1 MSELFTAVQRKA
13 KKEYVCHICLELI
26 PCGAEHIHRKGKI
39 DGKFAE
45 SRMHIHC
52 DALADEYAAKPYFD
66 GYLNTAEVQDWMQDE
81 ACKRCPKWDI
91 DEHCEKNVF
100 FCDEAMRKLLHPTVV
115 SAAIESIK
123 QSIGGLDHEQ

>member
-1 MSELFTAVQRKA
+1 
-13 KKEYVCHICLELI
+13 
-26 PCGAEHIHRKGKI
+26 
-39 DGKFAE
+39 
-45 SRMHIHC
+45 MHIHC